1 MASFARSADE
11 VPQHQHNSDRMR
23 RAETWHARSEKAT
36 SPAERFIFLWI
47 AFNAAYGSEVMT
59 SDPAARRRE
68 REKFERFLQ
77 EIAKRDHERE
87 LEKIVVH
94 RFPGLI
100 RSLLENQYVFQ
111 PFWSAVQGSSG
122 RTDWSRRFKGENREA
137 VRALESGNLPT
148 ILRIVFLRL
157 YTLRNQIFHGGA
169 TFGTGWGRDQVRDG
183 SQIMAS
189 LVPVILKVMRRDIEN
204 APESDVW
211 GKVQYPRINYDP
223 E

>member
-1 MASFARSADE
+1 M
-11 VPQHQHNSDRMR
+11 
-23 RAETWHARSEKAT
+23 
-36 SPAERFIFLWI
+36 
-47 AFNAAYGSEVMT
+47 Y
-59 SDPAARRRE
+59 
-68 REKFERFLQ
+68 
-77 EIAKRDHERE
+77 
-87 LEKIVVH
+87 

-111 PFWSAVQGSSG
+111 PFWDAVQGSSDH
-122 RTDWSRRFKGENREA
+122 TDWSRRFKGENKVA
-137 VRALESGNLPT
+137 LRAIESRDLTT

-169 TFGTGWGRDQVRDG
+169 TFGTGWGRDQVRDS

-189 LVPVILKVMRRDIEN
+189 LVPVILEVMRRDIED